1 MGDYTGEKKG
11 RTDKAGMTEEREVAR
26 RLAAWEE
33 SRKAFDLPDWESL
46 PRLGLYMDQVILL
59 LTQYL
64 GPLSRGEEDKPIT
77 ASIINNYVRLKVM
90 PPPVKKKYSQVH
102 LASLIII
109 CVLKQ
114 SLSISDIQRMFPRD
128 HSEEAVR
135 LLYGD
140 FVRQYRQVSDVFA
153 RQLGAAEELRGASGK
168 ELILTSA
175 VLSSLAKDMT
185 EFLLQEEPAEA

>member
-1 MGDYTGEKKG
+1 MCM
-11 RTDKAGMTEEREVAR
+11 TDERSVAQ

-33 SRKAFDLPDWESL
+33 SRKDFDLPDWESL
-46 PRLGLYMDQVILL
+46 PQLGLYMDQVILL

-64 GPLSRGEEDKPIT
+64 GPLSRSEEDKPIT

-90 PPPVKKKYSQVH
+90 PAPVKKKYSRVH

-114 SLSISDIQRMFPRD
+114 SLSISDIQKIFPQD

-140 FVRQYRQVSDVFA
+140 FVRQYRKVSGAFA
-153 RQLGAAEELRGASGK
+153 RQVQSTADLCAAGGK
-168 ELILTSA
+168 ELILTAA
-175 VLSSLAKDMT
+175 VISSLAKDMT
-185 EFLLQEEPAEA
+185 EFLLRSEEQETLEK

>member
-1 MGDYTGEKKG
+1 M
-11 RTDKAGMTEEREVAR
+11 TDECNVIQ

-33 SRKAFDLPDWESL
+33 SRKDFDLPDWESL
-46 PRLGLYMDQVILL
+46 PQLGLYMDQVILL
-59 LTQYL
+59 LRQYL

-102 LASLIII
+102 LASLIMI

-114 SLSISDIQRMFPRD
+114 SLSISDIQRMFPSD
-128 HSEEAVR
+128 HSEEAIR

-140 FVRQYRQVSDVFA
+140 FVRQYRKMSGAFVKQVQTTEGV
-153 RQLGAAEELRGASGK
+153 RAAEGK
-168 ELILTSA
+168 ELILMTA
-175 VLSSLAKDMT
+175 VVSSLAKDMT
-185 EFLLQEEPAEA
+185 QFLLQDGEKAEKPEK